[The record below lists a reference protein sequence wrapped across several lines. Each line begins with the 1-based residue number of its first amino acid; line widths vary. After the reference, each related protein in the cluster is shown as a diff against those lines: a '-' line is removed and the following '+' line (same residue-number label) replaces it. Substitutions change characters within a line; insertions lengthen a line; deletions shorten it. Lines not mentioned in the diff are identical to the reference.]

1 MQDLVKVTQDVI
13 GNEEVQ
19 TVKCKRTMENIRDK
33 KRLFK
38 LDKKPDK

>member
-13 GNEEVQ
+13 GNEEVKL
-19 TVKCKRTMENIRDK
+19 KCKRTMENIRDK